1 MRAAL
6 PRLHALPHPTRLA
19 IVGASAAA
27 IVLALLARPP
37 ILQGA
42 GYYAFADERA
52 FLGIPHAFDVLSNL
66 PFALVGWLG
75 WRRVAGFEPRLR
87 LAARLAFLAIGCVTL
102 GSSFYHLA
110 PGPER
115 LLVDRLPITVA
126 FAGLTAW
133 VLGDRLGLRWTPPAL
148 GALLAF
154 AAASLWIWF
163 GSGAGDGDLRPYV
176 LTQAGPLAG
185 IPLLLALFP
194 GTLGAR
200 GFAWALGLY
209 LVAKLCELYDH
220 EIFALGGIVSGHTL
234 KHLLAAAACA
244 CLVPGASPRAG

>member
-6 PRLHALPHPTRLA
+6 LRLHALPPSARLA
-19 IVGASAAA
+19 AVGASVVA
-27 IVLALLARPP
+27 IALALLVQPP
-37 ILQGA
+37 IVQGSDN
-42 GYYAFADERA
+42 YLFADRRA
-52 FLGIPHAFDVLSNL
+52 FLDIPHALDVLSNL
-66 PFALVGWLG
+66 PFAWVGWLG
-75 WRRVAGFEPRLR
+75 WRRAASLEPALR
-87 LAARLAFLAIGCVTL
+87 LAARLAFLAIGSVAL
-102 GSSFYHLA
+102 GSSLYHLA
-110 PGPER
+110 PGPGR

-133 VLGDRLGLRWTPPAL
+133 VLGDRLGVRWTPPAL

-154 AAASLWIWF
+154 AAAALWIWF
-163 GSGAGDGDLRPYV
+163 GSGGGDGDLRPYV
-176 LTQAGPLAG
+176 LTQAGPLLG
-185 IPLLLALFP
+185 IPMLLALFP

-209 LVAKLCELYDH
+209 LVAKVCEVYDH

-244 CLVPGASPRAG
+244 CLVPRRAG